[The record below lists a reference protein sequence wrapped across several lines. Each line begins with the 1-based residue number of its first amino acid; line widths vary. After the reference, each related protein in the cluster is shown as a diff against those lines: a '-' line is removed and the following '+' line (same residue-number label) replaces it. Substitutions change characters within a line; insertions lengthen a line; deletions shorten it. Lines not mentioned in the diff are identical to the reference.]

1 MPDRLSDNS
10 NIVANHKL
18 ALRLISSARTMV
30 LATCQ
35 ADAPWTA
42 PVYYAYNAGQ
52 FCFFSSP
59 EAKHIEQA
67 VNNRAA
73 ASIFFES
80 HKWEEIQ
87 GLQMTGRIVK
97 IIKKTAVIKS
107 TSLYLIKFPFA
118 ALFLK
123 ASKSALNSASNL
135 AEKAGL
141 FAFVPDK
148 IYYLNNSAGFGT
160 RQLIKLI

>member
-1 MPDRLSDNS
+1 MPDSLSDNS
-10 NIVANHKL
+10 NIAANHKL
-18 ALRLISSARTMV
+18 ALKLISSTRTMV
-30 LATCQ
+30 LATSQ
-35 ADAPWTA
+35 ADSPWTA

-59 EAKHIEQA
+59 EAKHIKQA
-67 VNNRAA
+67 ANNKAA

-80 HKWEEIQ
+80 PKWEEIQ
-87 GLQMTGRIVK
+87 GMQMTGHIIK
-97 IIKKTAVIKS
+97 IIKKTAVMKI

-123 ASKSALNSASNL
+123 ASKSAINSAPNL

-141 FAFVPDK
+141 FAFVPDE
-148 IYYLNNSAGFGT
+148 IYYLNNSLGFGT